1 MSRSPV
7 DEADEPTGPPGK
19 KPGTVAELAGLT
31 RVFTPTQ
38 AAAVLRDIG
47 LEDITECALRTRA
60 YRKQI
65 PFHLNGHRIIF
76 TAEDLREIAEGKACR
91 PRDLAQESPQA
102 APARARPPRRT
113 PRRDQSPGSSDAWR
127 ARRSRDG

>member
-1 MSRSPV
+1 MSTGESREPV
-7 DEADEPTGPPGK
+7 EQ
-19 KPGTVAELAGLT
+19 VSGLI
-31 RVFTPTQ
+31 RVFTPAQ
-38 AAAVLRDIG
+38 AAKALRGIG
-47 LEDITECALRTRA
+47 LEDMTECALRTRA